1 MSAFVD
7 ESQLNVRGGDGGAGC
22 VSFRREGPEAFGGP
36 NGGDGGNGGDV
47 WLIADR
53 NVSSLLAFR
62 DHPHRRAEDGIHGM
76 GKDQHGRQGKE
87 LVVHVPEGT
96 VIKDLYTGE
105 PLADLVNHGDKWCV
119 VTGGRG
125 GRGNARF
132 LINRRRAPKI
142 AEQGEMGEERWLKL
156 ELKLMADV
164 ALVGFPN
171 AGKSTFIS
179 AVSAAKPKIANYPF
193 TTLEPH
199 LGVVRI
205 DSSTEFVLADIPG
218 IIEGASEGRGLGH
231 QFLRHIERARVLC
244 VLIDLA
250 AVDGL
255 APAEQEEILLREL
268 GAYEPE
274 LLTRPRLIVGNKID
288 IADPSVVAGW
298 EGLTMSGVTQQGVRN
313 VVGKLAQL
321 VSEAR
326 NQEPVREAKVILRPE
341 PKGTYVERLGEGE
354 FRIHGRNAERSVA
367 INDVTT
373 PEALNYIDER
383 LKKMGALRL
392 LARAGAQEGD
402 IVWIGTFSFEY
413 SPDL

>member
-119 VTGGRG
+119 VNGGRG

-255 APAEQEEILLREL
+255 PPAEQEEILLREL

-288 IADPSVVAGW
+288 IAEPSVVAGW

-321 VSEAR
+321 VFEAR

-341 PKGTYVERLGEGE
+341 PKGTYIERLGEGE